1 MDYLGRPAFSEA
13 NQASGARTQD
23 RKGAGAMRGFWLALL
38 AVSIVNPAR
47 ADWLADA
54 WSNHESGTPAIIFSR
69 TGVVTVVLPE
79 ELVAQ
84 ARATGLSTEGA
95 VSAFL
100 GRYAPPI
107 CSGLIDMN
115 LPHANLKVD
124 FLLEHPVALK
134 DADAATQEDAA
145 EALNRALKSPP
156 TGSIPRIQRVFVV
169 DPKPLSLSIGYAPDH
184 QVHCVEPPVAN
195 F

>member
-1 MDYLGRPAFSEA
+1 
-13 NQASGARTQD
+13 
-23 RKGAGAMRGFWLALL
+23 MRGFWLALL

-54 WSNHESGTPAIIFSR
+54 WSNHENGTPAINFSR
-69 TGVVTVVLPE
+69 TGPVTVVLPE
-79 ELVAQ
+79 EIVAQ

-107 CSGLIDMN
+107 CSSLIDMN
-115 LPHANLKVD
+115 VPHANLKVD
-124 FLLEHPVALK
+124 FLLEHPVALE

-145 EALNRALKSPP
+145 EALNRALKSPS
-156 TGSIPRIQRVFVV
+156 TRSVPRIQRLFVV
-169 DPKPLSLSIGYAPDH
+169 DAKPLSLSIGYAPDH
-184 QVHCVEPPVAN
+184 KVRCVEPPVAN